1 VVSTVRAEVRF
12 LTLTIA
18 VERRGSLDSLVIVT
32 MYRVY
37 IQISRNYLLP
47 VRAHARI
54 SGDGYYEMNGE
65 ENEKY
70 NKLYKYGRRGTTR
83 K

>member
-1 VVSTVRAEVRF
+1 
-12 LTLTIA
+12 
-18 VERRGSLDSLVIVT
+18 